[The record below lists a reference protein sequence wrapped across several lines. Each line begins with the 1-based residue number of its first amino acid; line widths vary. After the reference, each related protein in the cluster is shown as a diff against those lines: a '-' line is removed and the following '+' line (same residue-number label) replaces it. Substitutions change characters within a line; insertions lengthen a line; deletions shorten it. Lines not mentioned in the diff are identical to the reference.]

1 MIHVIKDN
9 VERIIKDDK
18 LDFYKAKGYK
28 VIENIKNDEVIVKSS
43 ENADFS
49 KMTVP
54 QLKELAKERNVE
66 GYSSLNKEELLAV
79 LKQSN

>member
-1 MIHVIKDN
+1 MIHVIKGN

-18 LDFYKAKGYK
+18 LDLYKAKGYK

-43 ENADFS
+43 ENVDFA

-54 QLKELAKERNVE
+54 QLKELAKERNIE